1 MADMLAIWSPQPNW
15 MPRKP
20 KLMFQICQKES
31 WGFVERAVAV
41 LMECRDW
48 GFAKRRADR
57 VTRRGRPES
66 GMVSGLARGDAILL
80 FGQSGLYSRGN
91 GDSFLGSLM
100 SILMPILVTLHVIVC
115 ILMVLVVLM
124 QRPRSEGL
132 GSAFG
137 GGITDNVFG
146 SQTTNVLARFTTWM
160 AIGFFAITLLLSIIT
175 AKASSG
181 KTEIQKKLL
190 SAPVPEAT
198 ATPAPEAT
206 PEATPAAT
214 PESAATPAAA
224 PESAASPA
232 ESPAVEEAQTISPE
246 PAVES
251 ATSEA
256 TSQGV
261 ESATTEAV
269 TEPAPVEETAEPVQN

>member
-1 MADMLAIWSPQPNW
+1 
-15 MPRKP
+15 
-20 KLMFQICQKES
+20 
-31 WGFVERAVAV
+31 
-41 LMECRDW
+41 
-48 GFAKRRADR
+48 
-57 VTRRGRPES
+57 
-66 GMVSGLARGDAILL
+66 
-80 FGQSGLYSRGN
+80 
-91 GDSFLGSLM
+91 M

-214 PESAATPAAA
+214 PESAATPAAT
-224 PESAASPA
+224 PESAPSPA